1 MRLKLFINGLFVL
14 FIESVISTLVFL
26 GIPEKYLD
34 YRRWPFREKKWED
47 GGNVYQRLFKVKVW
61 KHQLP
66 ELSDFFS
73 KSFSK
78 KKIEPRNQAY
88 LEKYVAESCRAEMAH
103 WSIIL
108 LAFISVVAN
117 DCVVSMLMVAI
128 ALNMP
133 FIVIQRYNRP
143 RIMRLLRQLNRRNR
157 SFGDIDN
164 SYEVDW
170 RGQIVVSDEHTYH
183 FQDYRGD

>member
-1 MRLKLFINGLFVL
+1 MRLKLLINSLFVL
-14 FIESVISTLVFL
+14 FVESVISTLVFL

-34 YRRWPFREKKWED
+34 HRRWPFREKKWEE
-47 GGNVYQRLFKVKVW
+47 GGNIYQRIFNVKAW
-61 KHQLP
+61 KHRLP

-73 KSFSK
+73 KTFSK

-103 WSIIL
+103 WSIIV
-108 LAFISVVAN
+108 LAFISVVVN
-117 DCVVSMLMVAI
+117 DCVVSMLLVAI
-128 ALNMP
+128 ALNLP

-143 RIMRLLRQLNRRNR
+143 RIMRLLRQLNRRK
-157 SFGDIDN
+157 SPYDEAGDD
-164 SYEVDW
+164 YAVDW
-170 RGQIVVSDEHTYH
+170 QGQIVVSDDRAYQ